1 MDMYLC
7 VLVCSGVCIGMY
19 LYVSAGICTHWE
31 TDIYTY
37 IERKLPQGAGG
48 WQPGMDTDSRVEP
61 PRHSRKRERAPP
73 AFTREESE
81 AFSSYTESRVG
92 EKHADRMLE
101 WASNPKY
108 RSKNLRYGSIHTL
121 AEHAIDEFIPDG
133 VMKEDFTEAL
143 DGSQRLI
150 FFWRCLYDAI
160 KELLRNAR
168 FAGKQYTHAEIKYNS
183 TGARA
188 YSAFNTGEVYEVGQM
203 HAGEGVSPV
212 PIFLSSDATLVS
224 KKLGGHPIMRESPIP
239 LSGSWHVLV
248 CMYKYWY
255 VFMGSVV
262 FF

>member
-1 MDMYLC
+1 
-7 VLVCSGVCIGMY
+7 
-19 LYVSAGICTHWE
+19 
-31 TDIYTY
+31 
-37 IERKLPQGAGG
+37 
-48 WQPGMDTDSRVEP
+48 MDTDSRVEP

-239 LSGSWHVLV
+239 FVWELACIGMYVQVLV
-248 CMYKYWY
+248 CIHGIGRFFEVQKCMYWLVLVRIWSYMHVLQYWW
-255 VFMGSVV
+255 
-262 FF
+262 

>member
-1 MDMYLC
+1 
-7 VLVCSGVCIGMY
+7 
-19 LYVSAGICTHWE
+19 
-31 TDIYTY
+31 
-37 IERKLPQGAGG
+37 
-48 WQPGMDTDSRVEP
+48 
-61 PRHSRKRERAPP
+61 
-73 AFTREESE
+73 
-81 AFSSYTESRVG
+81 
-92 EKHADRMLE
+92 MLE

-168 FAGKQYTHAEIKYNS
+168 FAGKQYTHAEIKYDS
-183 TGARA
+183 TGARV

-203 HAGEGVSPV
+203 YAGEGVSPV

-224 KKLGGHPIMRESPIP
+224 KKLGGHPIMRESPIH
-239 LSGSWHVLV
+239 LSGSLHVLTCIV
-248 CMYKYWY
+248 
-255 VFMGSVV
+255 
-262 FF
+262 